1 MSGMRKMWTARATGV
16 VLTFALALRPES
28 AQAHG
33 TAASAPP
40 PRYRSELYL
49 PVGLSLYSGAERLAV
64 GLGGGLGYRYL
75 VSDVTSLFGE
85 ARLGWFTGL
94 LGTIAVGSTIGLH
107 VRGWNPQLGV
117 AALFFLGDG
126 VRVLSSQ
133 EPDVPPKV
141 AFAPAVRLSPLR
153 FVSGRFFAS
162 ALSVDLGCGLWGRRC
177 ALAVNATILE
187 AGTRF

>member
-1 MSGMRKMWTARATGV
+1 MWKRQIARAPGV
-16 VLTFALALRPES
+16 VLTSALALLPAA
-28 AQAHG
+28 AQADG
-33 TAASAPP
+33 PATPP
-40 PRYRSELYL
+40 PALRVRSELYL
-49 PVGLSLYSGAERLAV
+49 PVGLTLYSGAERLAV

-75 VSDVTSLFGE
+75 VSDVTALFGE

-94 LGTIAVGSTIGLH
+94 LGTVAVGATIGLH
-107 VRGWNPQLGV
+107 VRSWNPQLGV
-117 AALFFLGDG
+117 AALFLFGDG

-133 EPDVPPKV
+133 EPDVPSKI
-141 AFAPAVRLSPLR
+141 AFAPAVRVAPLR

-177 ALAVNATILE
+177 GLVLNATLLE